1 MVDGAR
7 GWVGGG
13 LVEGR
18 KDVGIEVEEGG
29 EPRGLGWWGGVGRS
43 GELVEMEGKDLVL
56 SDLGFFEAGG

>member
-1 MVDGAR
+1 M
-7 GWVGGG
+7 
-13 LVEGR
+13 VEGR